1 MVVPSA
7 FPSELDPIAGVFV
20 RDHARAAARSAEVLI
35 FYPEPTGFRGRARG
49 RGRKHPTSEDGIP
62 IVRVV
67 VPLQDSPRLLRLL
80 GYPRFLWLAWRAG
93 RGVARSFRPDVI
105 HAHDV
110 FPGGFLAAL
119 IGRSLHLPV
128 VLTVHTSH
136 FEEVVRR
143 PTTSMITRY
152 TLRRARML
160 LAVSKA
166 LQEQL
171 VRAGVPRE
179 RTAVVPNPV
188 RISWG
193 FEPPTGNGERAD
205 ARACVIARLTSRK
218 GVGYLLQALAEL
230 DTPSDRGIVLDIV
243 GDGPERQRLEQLSR
257 ELGIERDVRF
267 HGALGRDDAR
277 QVLRNSDFLVLPSL
291 EETFGVVVV
300 EAMAEGKPVV
310 ATRCGG
316 PEEIVDKHVGLLV
329 GPGSAYELKQGL
341 ETMLRCLKDY
351 DSRTI
356 VESARAAYSY
366 EAVGRAL
373 HERLA
378 GVRDRR

>member
-20 RDHARAAARSAEVLI
+20 RDHAQAAATSAEVLI
-35 FYPEPTGFRGRARG
+35 FYPEPTGLRGRERARG
-49 RGRKHPTSEDGIP
+49 RKYPTSEDGIP

-67 VPLQDSPRLLRLL
+67 VPLPESPRLLRLL
-80 GYPRFLWLAWRAG
+80 GYPRFLWVAWRTG

-128 VLTVHTSH
+128 VLTVHTTH
-136 FEEVVRR
+136 FDDVVRR
-143 PTTSMITRY
+143 PTTALVARY
-152 TLRRARML
+152 TLHRARML
-160 LAVSKA
+160 LAVSRA
-166 LQEQL
+166 LQERI
-171 VRAGVPRE
+171 VRAGVPRD

-188 RISWG
+188 SISST
-193 FEPPTGNGERAD
+193 FEPSARGDDGSE
-205 ARACVIARLTSRK
+205 ARACVIANLTPRK
-218 GVGYLLQALAEL
+218 GVAYLLRALAEL
-230 DTPSDRGIVLDIV
+230 DKPSARGIVLDIV
-243 GDGPERQRLEQLSR
+243 GDGPERARLEQLSR

-267 HGALGRDDAR
+267 HGALSRDDAR

-300 EAMAEGKPVV
+300 EAMAEGKPVL

-316 PEEIVDKHVGLLV
+316 PEEIVDEHVGLLV
-329 GPGSAYELKQGL
+329 EPGSADELRQGL
-341 ETMLRCLKDY
+341 ETMLRCLRDY

-356 VESARAAYSY
+356 VERARAAYSY
-366 EAVGRAL
+366 ETVGRAL
-373 HERLA
+373 HARLA